1 MGVKIVTDSTSDIS
15 ADLARSLGIEVVPG
29 YVRFG
34 QDTYR
39 DGLDISRPA
48 FYQELADS
56 PFDPVTSEAT
66 PKDFAETYSR
76 CAHEAE
82 GIVSIHISSRI
93 SRMFDSARK
102 GKRRARTKC
111 AVEVIDSHFA
121 SISLGLIVVRA
132 AKLANAGESIE
143 GVVGKTKEA
152 IGQIRTLGFFDTMRY
167 VARGGRTSKHVMEL
181 SSMLRVKP
189 LLAFKDGEVVV
200 EGLVRTH
207 SKGIER
213 LAKFVGNTPGVQ
225 DLGIAYSTD
234 NDSAIALS
242 QRLGSVFPVERM
254 QIARMGAAL
263 GSHCGP
269 GAIFVA
275 LLRDR

>member
-1 MGVKIVTDSTSDIS
+1 MSVKIVTDSTSDIS

-39 DGLDISRPA
+39 DGVDISRPG

-82 GIVSIHISSRI
+82 GIVSIHISSKL

-102 GKRRARTKC
+102 GKRRAKAKC
-111 AVEVIDSHFA
+111 AVEVIDSRFV

-132 AKLANAGESIE
+132 AKLANAGASIE
-143 GVVGKTKEA
+143 DVVGKTKEA
-152 IGQIRTLGFFDTMRY
+152 IGRTRTLGFFDTMRY
-167 VARGGRTSKHVMEL
+167 VARGGRASKHVMEL
-181 SSMLRVKP
+181 SGMLRMKP
-189 LLAFKDGEVVV
+189 LLTFKDGEVVV

-213 LAKFVGNTPGVQ
+213 LAKFAEKTPGIQ

-234 NDSAIALS
+234 NDAAVALS
-242 QRLGSVFPVERM
+242 QRLGSVFPVERI
-254 QIARMGAAL
+254 QIEQMGAAL

-269 GAIFVA
+269 GAVFVA
-275 LLRDR
+275 LGRDR

>member
-1 MGVKIVTDSTSDIS
+1 MSVKIVTDSTSDIS
-15 ADLARSLGIEVVPG
+15 ADLAGSLGIEVVPG
-29 YVRFG
+29 YIRFG

-39 DGLDISRPA
+39 DGVEISRPE
-48 FYQELADS
+48 FYQKLADS

-66 PKDFAETYSR
+66 PKDFAEIYSR

-82 GIVSIHISSRI
+82 GIVSIHISSKI

-102 GKRRARTKC
+102 GKKRATVQC
-111 AVEVIDSHFA
+111 AIEVIDSHFA
-121 SISLGLIVVRA
+121 SISLALIVVRA

-143 GVVGKTKEA
+143 DVVSKTKRT

-181 SSMLRVKP
+181 SSMLRIKP
-189 LLAFKDGEVVV
+189 LLTFKDGEVVV

-213 LAKFVGNTPGVQ
+213 LAKFAENTLGIQ

-242 QRLGSVFPVERM
+242 QQLGSVFPAERI
-254 QIARMGAAL
+254 QIEQMGAAL

-275 LLRDR
+275 LRRDG